1 MEEAMTN
8 SGKNTSR
15 EQLDQI
21 EEALVETIL
30 AASEAEL
37 REDMIA
43 RGENPDQC
51 LARIEEII
59 AGAKAACAK
68 RRFERAKSELKDWR
82 SKQGK
87 VVEMDLAAARARFEK
102 IRSRDPAL
110 ASKMMMAARN
120 GEGLSDRDMDGLLE
134 DIAKLERL
142 EGEDGSE

>member
-1 MEEAMTN
+1 MTN
-8 SGKNTSR
+8 SGKNTPR
-15 EQLDQI
+15 EQLDRI

-43 RGENPDQC
+43 RGEDPEKC
-51 LARIEEII
+51 LARLEEII
-59 AGAKAACAK
+59 AGAKAACGK

-82 SKQGK
+82 SGQGK
-87 VVEMDLAAARARFEK
+87 VVELDRAAARARFEK
-102 IRSRDPAL
+102 IRSRDPEL

-134 DIAKLERL
+134 DIAKLGRL
-142 EGEDGSE
+142 EDEDGSE

>member
-1 MEEAMTN
+1 MT
-8 SGKNTSR
+8 R
-15 EQLDQI
+15 EQLDRI

-37 REDMIA
+37 REDMKA
-43 RGENPDQC
+43 RGEDPDKC

-82 SKQGK
+82 SGQDK
-87 VVEMDLAAARARFEK
+87 VVDIDRAAARVRFEK
-102 IRSRDPAL
+102 IRSRDAEL
-110 ASKMMMAARN
+110 ASRMMMAARN
-120 GEGLSDRDMDGLLE
+120 GEGLSDRDMEGLLE
-134 DIAKLERL
+134 DLAKLERL